1 MELGKGQREEII
13 ENTNV
18 EANDIKQF
26 AGQVLLTF
34 VIPTSL
40 RGGIFRFNRKTA
52 WQKGKDSSE
61 DLRMTSQ
68 IQ

>member
-40 RGGIFRFNRKTA
+40 RGGIFRLSRKTA
-52 WQKGKDSSE
+52 GQKGKIP
-61 DLRMTSQ
+61 RRTSG
-68 IQ
+68 